1 LNFCLVKYNGVNGAA
16 IAIVITEIISLT
28 ISNYFFNKGMVL
40 KLHKSIFMMPFLILF
55 KTKGK

>member
-1 LNFCLVKYNGVNGAA
+1 GVNGAA